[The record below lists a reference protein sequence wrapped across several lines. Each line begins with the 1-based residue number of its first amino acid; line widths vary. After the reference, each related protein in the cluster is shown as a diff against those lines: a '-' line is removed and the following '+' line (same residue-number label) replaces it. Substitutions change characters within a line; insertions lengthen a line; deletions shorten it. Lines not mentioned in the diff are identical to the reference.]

1 MSEQLEF
8 IASKMRE
15 NSRFAVL
22 KIAFDDAIFTD
33 STKLLYRY
41 HVENHNRQILLDPYP
56 NSGFDLLVLENT
68 VFQTCFKTVFIDHG
82 IKTEMLYYDPILKK
96 MEPAAFS
103 MTPRSSISK
112 TPLMMANHI
121 GIIDSGYRGNLL
133 AAVRYLPG
141 QTPPRCAEAK
151 LPEELGWDHT
161 DDVFVLEAKTRL
173 FQVCHPSLCP
183 IYVIITSESDLST
196 TSRGSGGFGS
206 TGV

>member
-22 KIAFDDAIFTD
+22 KIAFDNAIFTD
-33 STKLLYRY
+33 STKLLYKY
-41 HVENHNRQILLDPYP
+41 HVENHNRQFLLEPYP

-82 IKTEMLYYDPILKK
+82 IKSEMLYYDPVIKK
-96 MEPAAFS
+96 FEPAAFS

-141 QTPPRCAEAK
+141 YA
-151 LPEELGWDHT
+151 

-183 IYVIITSESDLST
+183 IYVVITSESDLST